1 MLAMLSRCVPR
12 DTEAADAADDA
23 NVKTVTNKDGTLG
36 VVELQELLEKAGV
49 QCHLARRQGLLTF
62 LGGKDGVVQQDEFE
76 GALEDLRKFLDTAT
90 AETKMVSDITG
101 IPSMGQYKKD
111 MAEVPTGRLVCVYG
125 IDMANLKVLN
135 DSKGH
140 DKADVV
146 LKWYAEELTNVVKSA
161 DSSELVEKA
170 FAYHMHGDEFC
181 AVLVAAESA
190 GAADFAAY
198 ARDKLLLPIAAIHYK
213 KEGYPES
220 YMRAGAL
227 CSVDATYEKAD
238 TLQELV
244 GKKLKLAYPDRSKVC
259 TGPRVGGESCT
270 AQRGLNS
277 LFDGAPRCARS
288 MAASTTRS

>member
-1 MLAMLSRCVPR
+1 MLAM
-12 DTEAADAADDA
+12 DAADDA

-135 DSKGH
+135 DSTSH
-140 DKADVV
+140 DEADVV

-198 ARDKLLLPIAAIHYK
+198 ARDTLLLTIAAIQFDYK